1 MTSGVFVLQENGKL
15 VPMSDGPYDTED
27 LLQTLLA
34 KYPELLG
41 RLLLVRREMG
51 IPCDVNGSERW
62 SIDHV
67 FLDVDAVPTLV
78 EVKRSSDTRLRRE
91 VVGQMLDYAANA
103 VVYWPVEEMR
113 SQFKHRCESCG
124 MDADGEI
131 CRFVNDGITAN
142 EFWHRAKTNLQ
153 AGRIRMVFV
162 ADSIPP
168 ELKRIIEFLNEQMDP
183 AEVLGVEIKQ
193 FVGEGM
199 KTLVPSFV
207 GRTAEA
213 ETRKGAG
220 RAEKRQWDEQS
231 FFDELAIQG
240 APQVRVARKLL
251 EWAASRATRLWWGQ
265 GPKEGSVYPMFDD
278 DRGQQYLFDLWTYG
292 KIEIPFKSM
301 KNPPFAS
308 ADLRSE
314 FVERLNRI
322 EGISLP
328 PEAINALPR
337 IPMSSLVSDEV
348 FGTFLSVIDWAFL
361 QIRDS
366 RANATSLSSLR

>member
-1 MTSGVFVLQENGKL
+1 M
-15 VPMSDGPYDTED
+15 
-27 LLQTLLA
+27 
-34 KYPELLG
+34 
-41 RLLLVRREMG
+41 
-51 IPCDVNGSERW
+51 I
-62 SIDHV
+62 
-67 FLDVDAVPTLV
+67 
-78 EVKRSSDTRLRRE
+78 
-91 VVGQMLDYAANA
+91 
-103 VVYWPVEEMR
+103 
-113 SQFKHRCESCG
+113 
-124 MDADGEI
+124 
-131 CRFVNDGITAN
+131 
-142 EFWHRAKTNLQ
+142 
-153 AGRIRMVFV
+153 FV
-162 ADSIPP
+162 ADSIPT

-207 GRTAEA
+207 GLTAEA
-213 ETRKGAG
+213 ETRKSAG

-231 FFDELAIQG
+231 FFDELAKES
-240 APQVRVARKLL
+240 ASQVRVARKLL

-265 GPKEGSVYPMFDD
+265 GLKEGSVYAMFDD

-301 KNPPFAS
+301 KNPPFSS

-328 PEAINALPR
+328 PEAINTLPR
-337 IPMSSLVSDEV
+337 IPMSSLISDEL
-348 FGTFLSVIDWAFL
+348 FASFLSVLEWAYS

-366 RANATSLSSLR
+366 RANATHSHHSVSWVLSRHEVVHMLS